1 MIKYWSPSDYVPEFP
16 TEDHYK
22 YVFEVVRPL
31 YPVGSKKPRNPYDFL
46 YRYWINSLMRLGN
59 DEKIPGSQ
67 REIFITAYEMLNNRD
82 RKNPLALNRRNVQH
96 VDATFARLVEL
107 TS

>member
-1 MIKYWSPSDYVPEFP
+1 
-16 TEDHYK
+16 
-22 YVFEVVRPL
+22 
-31 YPVGSKKPRNPYDFL
+31 
-46 YRYWINSLMRLGN
+46 MRLGN